1 MSRCRDVAQ
10 DPLGADPLV
19 EEMTEQLRDLV
30 GEILVTQSA
39 PGGVVVLGSAAL
51 ALALVW
57 LRPAWSVTRHVVTV
71 VHEGAHGV
79 VATLGGRRLSGIR
92 LHSDSS
98 GVTVSSGRPTGPGM
112 IATAAAGYVG
122 PALLG
127 LGAAALVSGGYA
139 VAMLWSLLLGLALL
153 LVQIRN
159 FFGLWVVL
167 LCGAVVVA
175 VTGWLDEEVQVAVA
189 HVLAWFLLLAA
200 PRAVLELHAGRR
212 RGGARGTDADQLGR
226 LTVLPAPGWVAFFLT
241 VTTASLLCGGAL
253 LLASAEM

>member
-1 MSRCRDVAQ
+1 MSVQARNLLAEVIATQPTPGVA
-10 DPLGADPLV
+10 
-19 EEMTEQLRDLV
+19 
-30 GEILVTQSA
+30 
-39 PGGVVVLGSAAL
+39 VVLGSAAL
-51 ALALVW
+51 AFSLVW
-57 LRPAWSVTRHVVTV
+57 LRPAWSLTRHVVTV

-98 GVTVSSGRPTGPGM
+98 GVTVSRGRPTGPGM
-112 IATAAAGYVG
+112 IATASAGYVG

-127 LGAAALVSGGYA
+127 LGAAALVSAGYA

-167 LCGAVVVA
+167 VCGAAVVA
-175 VTGWLDEEVQVAVA
+175 VTRWLDGPVQVAVA

-200 PRAVLELHAGRR
+200 PRPVLELFAARR
-212 RGGARGTDADQLGR
+212 GGGARGSDADQLAR
-226 LTVLPAPGWVAFFLT
+226 LTLLPAPVWVAIFLT
-241 VTTASLLCGGAL
+241 VTAATLFAGGTL
-253 LLASAEM
+253 LLASAEL